1 MDARHGFKTAKRK
14 GVHVDTVSRKTRD
27 SGEPEILS
35 AVKVIA
41 QDEGRD
47 LPALIDE
54 ALADLIEK
62 KTQGRPRASV
72 MAAYETSH
80 ETFAPRSTKKLAE

>member
-1 MDARHGFKTAKRK
+1 MSTRSREKLETQ
-14 GVHVDTVSRKTRD
+14 VS
-27 SGEPEILS
+27 PEILS

-62 KTQGRPRASV
+62 KTQGRPRSSV

-80 ETFAPRSTKKLAE
+80 ETFAPLYKKLAE